1 MNQGCL
7 NNLLLTT
14 HSQQVSTAYGI
25 TSFGLELLLLR
36 RCEFTDII
44 NKLDSML
51 YRDRYGEPLT
61 PETLTELENVSAL
74 NAAPTSTSAT
84 HGNAA
89 ATLMTASRMPSCV
102 VNASEEYLMRTRYL
116 EKVGE
121 FCLCNKFGF
130 AFTSLST
137 FVEVRPK
144 ARARCPPARPPALRF
159 ILPRTKTIDRC
170 TDRITDRLTSFR
182 THS

>member
-61 PETLTELENVSAL
+61 PETLTELENVSSL
-74 NAAPTSTSAT
+74 NAAPTSASAT

-144 ARARCPPARPPALRF
+144 TCARCMHARTPCASFFRGRRRSINAPTESL
-159 ILPRTKTIDRC
+159 
-170 TDRITDRLTSFR
+170 TD
-182 THS
+182 